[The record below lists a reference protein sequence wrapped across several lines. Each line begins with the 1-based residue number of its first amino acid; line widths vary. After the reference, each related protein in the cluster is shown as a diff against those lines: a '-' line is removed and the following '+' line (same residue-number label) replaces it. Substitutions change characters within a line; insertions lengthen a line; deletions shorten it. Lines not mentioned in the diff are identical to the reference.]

1 MDTWLPLI
9 KAWKQKDIK
18 KPHKLLKKIFE
29 SSFTFD
35 TFKLFFHQKKLT
47 WFQFRLQMAH
57 GIDLKRTGQIGK
69 KWGFS

>member
-47 WFQFRLQMAH
+47 CFQIQP
-57 GIDLKRTGQIGK
+57 
-69 KWGFS
+69 